1 MGTESAHR
9 LGYGLKIAWGL
20 GSVGTVSVL
29 TVTSLLLLFF
39 MTTVLGI
46 EPALAG
52 ALLFGAKLFD
62 AVAAPVMG
70 TVSDG
75 WNSRWGRRAPFLF
88 AGALFGGLGVA
99 LVFNPPLALSGM
111 GLSAWILASLV
122 VLALGYTLFNVPY
135 LAMPAE
141 MTNDRLERTSIMSW
155 RIGFVSLGGLLVGLM
170 PQLATTLG
178 GGRQGYGAVG
188 IILGL
193 AIVVTMGTAAMAALR
208 TRRVASTQAGERG
221 FKRFL
226 IVFKNRPF
234 VLIMSA
240 KVMQLIGLASM
251 TASILFLLKSV
262 LGAPDSA
269 VAYYVSGST
278 AGMLLTLPI
287 WARLNKRFSK
297 QTLYVVGCLGYA
309 TMVLTWLLATRG
321 ETQMFILL
329 RGFAVGIFTGGLL
342 LMGQSLL
349 PDAIDED
356 CRRSGVR
363 REGVYAGAYSLI
375 EKAASAVG
383 PLIIGIILQI
393 FKFQPSLGRDVDQP
407 ADAITGIYFG
417 AAVLPALLYALSVV
431 PLFFF
436 KLEPVADIPDPAPA
450 AAE

>member
-1 MGTESAHR
+1 
-9 LGYGLKIAWGL
+9 
-20 GSVGTVSVL
+20 
-29 TVTSLLLLFF
+29 
-39 MTTVLGI
+39 
-46 EPALAG
+46 
-52 ALLFGAKLFD
+52 
-62 AVAAPVMG
+62 
-70 TVSDG
+70 
-75 WNSRWGRRAPFLF
+75 
-88 AGALFGGLGVA
+88 
-99 LVFNPPLALSGM
+99 
-111 GLSAWILASLV
+111 
-122 VLALGYTLFNVPY
+122 
-135 LAMPAE
+135 
-141 MTNDRLERTSIMSW
+141 
-155 RIGFVSLGGLLVGLM
+155 M

-208 TRRVASTQAGERG
+208 TRRVASTQPGERG
-221 FKRFL
+221 LKRFA

-269 VAYYVSGST
+269 AAYYVGGST
-278 AGMLLTLPI
+278 AGMLLTLPL

-297 QTLYVVGCLGYA
+297 QTLYMVGCLGYA
-309 TMVLTWLLATRG
+309 IMVLTWLLATRG
-321 ETQMFILL
+321 ETLMFILL

-375 EKAASAVG
+375 EKAASALG

-393 FKFQPSLGRDVDQP
+393 FKFQPSLGRDIDQP

-417 AAVLPALLYALSVV
+417 AAILPALLYALSVV

-436 KLEPVADIPDPAPA
+436 RLEPVADVPEPAPA